1 MSIYLRPREKWSLK
15 VAHQYSRRLSAKLGA
30 PITSRSESSVSLRCT
45 YRYGGLAL
53 QSACINFDE
62 VSGQTV
68 EIYWSSTR
76 TRSASVPVV
85 SRSRHSSW
93 TTRAR

>member
-1 MSIYLRPREKWSLK
+1 MNTVEAVRQAR
-15 VAHQYSRRLSAKLGA
+15 G

-53 QSACINFDE
+53 QSACINFD
-62 VSGQTV
+62 SMGQTV

-85 SRSRHSSW
+85 SRRDIRHGLHGQGN
-93 TTRAR
+93 AMLQPAK